1 MEAGFIALVILT
13 AVVCMIVGI
22 HIGKSKAVRRDL
34 QGVLKFDCSAPESNP
49 YLYLQLEV
57 PIEEVVNLKKATFGV
72 NVLK

>member
-13 AVVCMIVGI
+13 AVVCMLVGI
-22 HIGKSKAVRRDL
+22 HIGKRNAVRRDL
-34 QGVLKFDCSAPESNP
+34 QGVLNIDCSDPESNP

-57 PIEEVVNLKKATFGV
+57 PIEEVVNLKTASFVV